1 MGPLPFGQA
10 PKLPLYAPP
19 SLWDSPKL
27 RFIRPLLF
35 GGIPKLRL
43 GVLTFNPLRGLTFN
57 AIWEPKAALG
67 DLTFN
72 PFGVGKD
79 ATLEGFNVTSAP
91 CNGAVVAS
99 SREQP

>member
-1 MGPLPFGQA
+1 MG
-10 PKLPLYAPP
+10 
-19 SLWDSPKL
+19 
-27 RFIRPLLF
+27 PLLF

-57 AIWEPKAALG
+57 AIWETKLRLG
-67 DLTFN
+67 ICRLT
-72 PFGVGKD
+72 PTGLGRMQ
-79 ATLEGFNVTSAP
+79 TLKGFNVTSAP